1 MLHETTTI
9 YVRALELNAVAAR
22 TIRGLPG
29 GFGFLA
35 DQLRRA
41 ASSVAL
47 NFAEGNGYPDGRQR
61 ANCFRIAR
69 GSAKEVAAIL
79 DVAAQ
84 YDVVA
89 PELRESGKKLCDELG
104 AMLYRWK

>member
-1 MLHETTTI
+1 MLHEHTTI

-22 TIRGLPG
+22 VIRGLPG

-47 NFAEGNGYPDGRQR
+47 NFAEGNGYPEGRQR

-84 YDVVA
+84 YDIVT
-89 PELRESGKKLCDELG
+89 PELLACGKKLSDELG
-104 AMLYRWK
+104 AMLFRWR

>member
-1 MLHETTTI
+1 MSHEKSII
-9 YVRALELNAVAAR
+9 YARALELNAIAAGV
-22 TIRGLPG
+22 IADLPT

-41 ASSVAL
+41 ASSVAF
-47 NFAEGNGYPDGRQR
+47 NFAEGNGYDHARQR
-61 ANCFRIAR
+61 ANSFRIAR

-84 YDVVA
+84 YDAVNPA
-89 PELRESGKKLCDELG
+89 LRERGKKVCDELG
-104 AMLYRWK
+104 AMIYRWK